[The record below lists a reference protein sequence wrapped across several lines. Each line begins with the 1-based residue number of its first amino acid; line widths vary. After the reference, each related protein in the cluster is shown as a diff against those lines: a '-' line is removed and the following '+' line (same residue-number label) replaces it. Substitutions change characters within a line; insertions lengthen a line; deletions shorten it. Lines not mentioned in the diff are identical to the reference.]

1 MGEGHAVI
9 TTVRRARRL
18 QGEVR
23 LPGDKSISHR
33 ALMLGALAHGT
44 SHLRGLSEGADVKS
58 TAACLRALGVDV
70 AGEQVTGVGMN
81 GLRQAVGP
89 LDCGNSG
96 TTMRL
101 LAGLLAAQRF
111 HSELGGDA
119 SLSRRPMDRVVEPLA
134 RMGARASWPPL
145 RVGGLA
151 PLHGIEYETPV
162 ASAQVKSAVLL
173 AGLYA
178 DGETAV
184 VEAVPTRDHT
194 ERMLHAMGANV
205 TTSPGRSAV
214 SRVERLEPLDLDVPG
229 DLSAASFWLVAG
241 GLVPGSHLRMT
252 GVGLNPTRTAFLEL
266 LRRAGFAISVAAE
279 GESGGEPVGTIEVG
293 GANELRPITLE
304 GGVAAEMI
312 DELPVLAVAATQ
324 LPGTSRISGARE
336 LRVKESDR
344 VAAMAEGLSAMGA
357 DITAT
362 DDGWIIRGPRPLGG
376 ARVQSHADHRVA
388 MAMAVAGMI
397 ADGDTDVEGADCV
410 EISYPGFFDQMDALS
425 RRAGA
430 NRKGPTDWRASAT
443 RKGPTD

>member
-1 MGEGHAVI
+1 VEQGPVI
-9 TTVRRARRL
+9 ATVRRATTL

-33 ALMLGALAHGT
+33 ALILGAIAGGT
-44 SHLRGLSEGADVKS
+44 SLVRGLSQGADLMS
-58 TAACLRALGVDV
+58 TSACLRALGVEID
-70 AGEQVTGVGMN
+70 AEQVRGAGMN
-81 GLRQAVGP
+81 GLRQAARP

-101 LAGLLAAQRF
+101 LAGLLAAQPF
-111 HSELGGDA
+111 ESELGGDA
-119 SLSRRPMDRVVEPLA
+119 SLSRRPMDRVVEPLT

-145 RVGGLA
+145 RVGGSA
-151 PLHGIEYETPV
+151 SLHGLEYATPV
-162 ASAQVKSAVLL
+162 PSAQVKSAVLL

-178 DGETAV
+178 DGETEV

-194 ERMLHAMGANV
+194 ERMLRAMGADV
-205 TTSPGRSAV
+205 KTSLGRSAV
-214 SRVERLEPLDLDVPG
+214 SRVERLQPLDLDVPG

-241 GLVPGSHLRMT
+241 GLVPGSRLRMT

-293 GANELRPITLE
+293 ASSELRAITLE
-304 GGVAAEMI
+304 GGEAAEMI

-344 VAAMAEGLSAMGA
+344 IAAMAESLSAMGA

-362 DDGWIIRGPRPLGG
+362 DDGWVIRGPRPLEG

-410 EISYPGFFDQMDALS
+410 EISYPGFFDQLEAL
-425 RRAGA
+425 G
-430 NRKGPTDWRASAT
+430 
-443 RKGPTD
+443 

>member
-1 MGEGHAVI
+1 M
-9 TTVRRARRL
+9 
-18 QGEVR
+18 
-23 LPGDKSISHR
+23 
-33 ALMLGALAHGT
+33 
-44 SHLRGLSEGADVKS
+44 S
-58 TAACLRALGVDV
+58 TAACLRALGVEIE
-70 AGEQVTGVGMN
+70 GEQVGGAGMK
-81 GLRQAVGP
+81 GLRAASGP

-101 LAGLLAAQRF
+101 LAGLLAGQPF
-111 HSELGGDA
+111 ESELGGDT
-119 SLSRRPMDRVVEPLA
+119 SLSRRPMDRVVEPLV
-134 RMGARASWPPL
+134 RMAARASWPPL
-145 RVGGLA
+145 RVGGIA
-151 PLHGIEYETPV
+151 SLHGIEYATPV

-194 ERMLHAMGANV
+194 ERMLRAMGANV
-205 TTSPGRSAV
+205 KTSPGRAAV

-229 DLSAASFWLVAG
+229 DLSAASFWLVAA

-252 GVGLNPTRTAFLEL
+252 RVGLNPTRTAFLEL

-293 GANELRPITLE
+293 GARELRPITLD
-304 GGVAAEMI
+304 GGAAAEMI

-344 VAAMAEGLSAMGA
+344 IAAMAESLSAMGA

-362 DDGWIIRGPRPLGG
+362 DDGWIIRGPRPLEG
-376 ARVQSHADHRVA
+376 ARVQSYADHRVA

-410 EISYPGFFDQMDALS
+410 EISYPGFFDQLAALI
-425 RRAGA
+425 
-430 NRKGPTDWRASAT
+430 
-443 RKGPTD
+443 